1 MGTVMRR
8 LVLLRHGES
17 TANADGL
24 FTGSLDAPLTPR
36 GIRESLDAAELIV
49 AADIAVDAI
58 LTSPLSRAHATAT
71 LAAPVLAVDPK
82 DVQEDWRLTERS
94 YGALTGRSKAE
105 VLRRYGAE
113 RFFHW
118 RRSMDGTP
126 PRMSEALH
134 HRLAEQASFRELPPE
149 AVPYTESL
157 RDVVV
162 RVDAF
167 LQEAVFPLSRMAQTV
182 LIVAHGNSLR
192 AVCAVLDSLRDDEVS
207 ALNIPTG
214 HPLVYEL
221 DPELMPLAR
230 GGRYLDEKS
239 ASAAAADVAA
249 QGGT

>member
-1 MGTVMRR
+1 MGTAMRR
-8 LVLLRHGES
+8 LLLLRHGES

-24 FTGSLDAPLTPR
+24 FTGALDVPLTP
-36 GIRESLDAAELIV
+36 GGTRESLGAAESIV
-49 AADIAVDAI
+49 AAGIGVDVI
-58 LTSPLSRAHATAT
+58 FTSPLGRARDTAT
-71 LAAPVLAVDPK
+71 LAAPLLDIDPE
-82 DVQEDWRLTERS
+82 DVQDDWRLTERS

-118 RRSMDGTP
+118 RRSMDGMP
-126 PRMSEALH
+126 PRMSEGLH
-134 HRLAEQASFRELPPE
+134 HRLAAQAPFRGLPPE

-157 RDVVV
+157 RDVII
-162 RVDAF
+162 RADAF
-167 LQEAVFPLSRMAQTV
+167 LRDAVFPLVRSVQTV

-192 AVCAVLDSLRDDEVS
+192 AVCAVLDALTDDEVS

-221 DPELMPLAR
+221 GPELVPLLR
-230 GGRYLDEKS
+230 GGRYLDEES
-239 ASAAAADVAA
+239 ALAAAADVAA